1 MADDTDTNNDNDN
14 DNDQSLNN
22 REIGPPGPAPPA
34 ELSKQ
39 ITLYDTSTPQA
50 AHSRRVASAKPK
62 IRRIPTQKWGEVSNR
77 ELSAEHQW
85 SVLLEIYDTVNQT
98 PDTPPSSKWGKDA
111 IRHIHTKIAS
121 YRHQDVL
128 KAKYS
133 ETEFVDL
140 VYVLQRL
147 LDAQLTC
154 FYCKGP
160 VRILYEYVR
169 ESTQWTLER
178 IDNSVGHNRGN
189 VEIACLKCNLSRRC
203 MFYERYKRTKEM
215 TKVVKLGGDGGG
227 SEGHT
232 GVL

>member
-1 MADDTDTNNDNDN
+1 MTDTDK
-14 DNDQSLNN
+14 SLNN
-22 REIGPPGPAPPA
+22 CEIGLPGPAPPA
-34 ELSKQ
+34 DAKQ
-39 ITLYDTSTPQA
+39 ITLYDTPPQA
-50 AHSRRVASAKPK
+50 ASRRVAAAKPK

-85 SVLLEIYDTVNQT
+85 SVLLEIHGVIKNN
-98 PDTPPSSKWGKDA
+98 PDTPPNSKWGKDA
-111 IRHIHTKIAS
+111 VRHIHTKIAS

-128 KAKYS
+128 KAKFS
-133 ETEFVDL
+133 ETEFVDME
-140 VYVLQRL
+140 YVLQRL
-147 LDAQLTC
+147 LDCKLTC

-178 IDNSVGHNRGN
+178 IDNSLGHNRGN

-215 TKVVKLGGDGGG
+215 TKVVKLGGENED
-227 SEGHT
+227 
-232 GVL
+232 L

>member
-1 MADDTDTNNDNDN
+1 MTDTDK
-14 DNDQSLNN
+14 SLNN
-22 REIGPPGPAPPA
+22 CEIGPPGPAPPA
-34 ELSKQ
+34 DAKQ
-39 ITLYDTSTPQA
+39 ITLYDTPPQA
-50 AHSRRVASAKPK
+50 ASRRVAAAKPK

-85 SVLLEIYDTVNQT
+85 SVLLEIHGVIKNN
-98 PDTPPSSKWGKDA
+98 PDTPPNSKWGKDA
-111 IRHIHTKIAS
+111 VRHIHTKIAS

-128 KAKYS
+128 KAKFS
-133 ETEFVDL
+133 ETEFVDME
-140 VYVLQRL
+140 YVLQRL
-147 LDAQLTC
+147 LDCKLTC

-178 IDNSVGHNRGN
+178 IDNSLGHNRGN

-215 TKVVKLGGDGGG
+215 TKVVKLGGENED
-227 SEGHT
+227 
-232 GVL
+232 L